1 MKKTQ
6 KAKTPKLNT
15 MLFDEAIILSKK
27 NLAEAMEHYFS
38 ILIALR
44 DETKR
49 LYFENLCHDAD
60 IGRLRCRLA
69 ALEKAESDRQAHEV
83 TK

>member
-6 KAKTPKLNT
+6 RAKKPRLNT

-49 LYFENLCHDAD
+49 LSFENLYRVAD
-60 IGRLRCRLA
+60 IERLRNRLA
-69 ALEKAESDRQAHEV
+69 ALEKAELDRQANEV